1 MEKKRNG
8 VSMNSRKDELN
19 KSCEKGTGSRKV
31 DAAFKETIVSSV
43 REDFERRRNE
53 RRPLEAQWQLNA
65 NFYLG
70 NQYSSISPTG
80 EVAEEERDYF
90 WQEREVFNHIA
101 SIVETR
107 SAKLKKVRPMLSV
120 RPATTDEEDI
130 HAAKAATKILNST
143 QYRADIDKALTRGTR
158 WSEVT
163 GTCFYAVTWDNS
175 LGREVA
181 PSVREGDVR
190 IEVLSPYEIYP
201 DSLLNEDVC
210 DCESIIRAR
219 AVNVDE
225 IALRYG
231 VVVPPETAMTLNI
244 DNTFVGG
251 GLGLGGAMSAVKAS
265 ECPSCAIVI
274 ERYSRPAKDKPN
286 GELCVVCGKELLF
299 YGDLPYANGI
309 DGAREFPFIKQASIE
324 VNGSF
329 FGSSMIERAIPI
341 QRAYNAVKNR
351 KHEYLNRLAVGVLA
365 VEDGSVDMDNL
376 IDEGLS
382 PGKVIV
388 YRQGST
394 PPRMLD
400 LGSIPNDFA
409 EEETRLLNEFTTV
422 SGVSELMRSS
432 NISSVT
438 SGVALQL
445 LTEQDETRLS
455 LSAEYVRF
463 AAREIARFVLRLYK
477 QYAVGARIT
486 RYVGDN
492 NTVET
497 VSWNSSD
504 ISSDDIIFDSENEL
518 SSSLAA
524 RQETMFE
531 LFKMGLLTDEN
542 GKLSASVKQRFL
554 DSLGFGTWDSDMTMA
569 QTQTKRADN
578 ENVTAKY
585 DIGEFDDHAIHIAE
599 HTRHLISE
607 SLDKAQKRKL
617 SDHIKEHMRYAA
629 LTEKAGAKE
638 NMNEETTEV

>member
-1 MEKKRNG
+1 MKRQAVNERDG
-8 VSMNSRKDELN
+8 ARGKRVEALY
-19 KSCEKGTGSRKV
+19 
-31 DAAFKETIVSSV
+31 KETLVSSV

-53 RRPLEAQWQLNA
+53 RRPLEAQWRLNA

-80 EVAEEERDYF
+80 EVDEEERDYF

-107 SAKLKKVRPMLSV
+107 SSKLKRVRPMLSV
-120 RPATTDEEDI
+120 RPATTDEGDI
-130 HAAKAATKILNST
+130 HAAKAATKILNSA

-158 WSEVT
+158 WAEVT
-163 GTCFYAVTWDNS
+163 GTCFYAVNWDRT

-181 PSVREGDVR
+181 EGVREGDVSV
-190 IEVLSPYEIYP
+190 EVLSPYEIYP
-201 DSLLNEDVC
+201 DSLINEDIGDC
-210 DCESIIRAR
+210 DSIIRAR

-251 GLGLGGAMSAVKAS
+251 GLGLGGAMSAVRAS

-274 ERYSRPAKDKPN
+274 ERYSRPTKDKPN
-286 GELCVVCGKELLF
+286 GELCVVCGKELLY
-299 YGDLPYANGI
+299 YGDLPYKNGT
-309 DGAREFPFIKQASIE
+309 DGARDFPFIKQASIE

-376 IDEGLS
+376 IEEGLS

-400 LGSIPNDFA
+400 LGSIPNDFS

-432 NISSVT
+432 NIASVT

-445 LTEQDETRLS
+445 LAEQDDTRLS
-455 LSAEYVRF
+455 LTAEYVRF
-463 AAREIARFVLRLYK
+463 AARDIARQVLRLYK
-477 QYAVGARIT
+477 QFAVGARLT
-486 RYVGDN
+486 RFVGEN

-531 LFKMGLLTDEN
+531 LFRMGLLTDEN
-542 GKLSASVKQRFL
+542 GKLSTSVKQRFL
-554 DSLGFGTWDSDMTMA
+554 DSLGFGTWDSDITMA
-569 QTQTKRADN
+569 QTQTRRADN
-578 ENVTAKY
+578 ENVTNKP
-585 DIGEFDDHAIHIAE
+585 DISEFDDHAIHIAE
-599 HTRHLISE
+599 HTRYLISE
-607 SLDKAQKRKL
+607 SLSAGQKRRL
-617 SDHIKEHMRYAA
+617 SDHIKEHMRYAQ
-629 LTEKAGAKE
+629 LTQKAGAKE
-638 NMNEETTEV
+638 ELSEKTEQVQQ